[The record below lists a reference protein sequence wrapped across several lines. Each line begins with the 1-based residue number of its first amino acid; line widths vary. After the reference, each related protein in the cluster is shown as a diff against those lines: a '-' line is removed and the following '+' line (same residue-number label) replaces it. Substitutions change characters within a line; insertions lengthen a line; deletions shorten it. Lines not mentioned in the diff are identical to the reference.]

1 MNVGLRDTEKSLELL
16 PEVAETMHELSK
28 IGVKGN
34 LTVQL
39 KDFGD
44 RFWGKAMGNA
54 LKSSSGV
61 IAEGETIA
69 EVTANLVSAVE
80 EQVYPVKVSFKRTPE
95 ALYKQEDGKLL
106 KGIAKSVADLHKLE
120 ANGTIDFE
128 IKDLGGHRF
137 SATATGTLVNGKK
150 ESTNLSPEK
159 AVADIVSIV
168 KAQVHNDNHK
178 HKDIKRRERRKA
190 SEITS
195 REQLAETEDAQNDLL
210 V

>member
-16 PEVAETMHELSK
+16 PEVTETIHELSK

-34 LTVQL
+34 LIVQL

-44 RFWGKAMGNA
+44 RFWGKATGSA
-54 LKSSSGV
+54 LKSSAGV

-80 EQVYPVKVSFKRTPE
+80 EQVYPVKVGFKRTPE
-95 ALYKQEDGKLL
+95 KLYKEDGKLL
-106 KGIAKSVADLHKLE
+106 KGIARSVASLHKLE

-137 SATATGTLVNGKK
+137 SATATGSLVNGKK

-159 AVADIVSIV
+159 AVADIVAVI
-168 KAQVHNDNHK
+168 KEEIHNANHK
-178 HKDIKRRERRKA
+178 QKDIKKRERRKA

-195 REQLAETEDAQNDLL
+195 RELIAETEQARNDLTR
-210 V
+210 

>member
-16 PEVAETMHELSK
+16 PEVTETIHGLSK

-44 RFWGKAMGNA
+44 RFWGKATGTA

-61 IAEGETIA
+61 IAEGETIE

-95 ALYKQEDGKLL
+95 KLYKEDGKLL
-106 KGIAKSVADLHKLE
+106 KGIAKSVADLHKLD

-137 SATATGTLVNGKK
+137 SVTATGTLVNGKK

-159 AVADIVSIV
+159 AVADIVSVV
-168 KAQVHNDNHK
+168 KTQVHNDNHK
-178 HKDIKRRERRKA
+178 YKDIKRRERRKA
-190 SEITS
+190 SEITA
-195 REQLAETEDAQNDLL
+195 REQLAQTEGAQNDLTR
-210 V
+210 